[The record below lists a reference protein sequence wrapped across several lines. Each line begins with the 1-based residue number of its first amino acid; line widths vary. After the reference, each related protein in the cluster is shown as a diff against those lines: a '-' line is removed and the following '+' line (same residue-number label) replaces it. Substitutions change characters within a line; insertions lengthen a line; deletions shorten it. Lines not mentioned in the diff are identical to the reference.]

1 MSTNE
6 VLEVLKKKLTQAQ
19 NRGDT
24 KNARKWA
31 RLIDALLRGE

>member
-6 VLEVLKKKLTQAQ
+6 VLEVLKQKLTAAQ

-24 KNARKWA
+24 QNAKKWA